1 MTTTATKPAPIPAG
15 SEGATPYLY
24 IRGAAKALDF
34 YKRAFGAKEEMRM
47 EGPGGTIGHAE
58 IAIGKAHVMLADENA
73 AMNALSPDTLGGTS
87 ASMFVYVEDVDS
99 FFKRALAAGA
109 TQLKPVADQFYGD
122 RMGFL
127 KDPFGHQWGFASH
140 VEDVSREEMERRA
153 AAMAKSG
160 A

>member
-1 MTTTATKPAPIPAG
+1 MATKPAPIPAG

-47 EGPGGTIGHAE
+47 DGPDGTVGHAE
-58 IAIGKAHVMLADENA
+58 IAIGKAHVMLADENR

-87 ASMFVYVEDVDS
+87 VSMYIYVEDVDS
-99 FFKRALAAGA
+99 FFKRAVGAGA

-122 RMGFL
+122 RSCFL
-127 KDPFGHQWGFASH
+127 KDPFGHQWGFATH
-140 VEDVSREEMERRA
+140 VEDVSHEEMERRA
-153 AAMAKSG
+153 AAMAKEK
-160 A
+160 